1 MFSANYTQ
9 FNHLYTI
16 IVLRK
21 IHSSLSMGYV
31 YIFRYAQCASMPHF
45 SILGFVH
52 VFVYIWKEAE
62 YMPSNRSK
70 WCDRETKM
78 LFTYMLSWA
87 FLLCIIS
94 SHSVLE
100 IIQHPNMWL
109 AASTVIK
116 SGRRRHTLI
125 GILHRQN
132 GANLHP
138 YIYTHS
144 HQHQHSGILFQSL
157 GLLKYVT
164 AFLFFFHSFLFARF
178 VFIFAS
184 TAALK

>member
-52 VFVYIWKEAE
+52 VFAYIWKGAE

-138 YIYTHS
+138 YIYTHTHTNTNTLAFFFEALDYSNTLRHFYSFFILFCSLVSFSFS
-144 HQHQHSGILFQSL
+144 HQQQH
-157 GLLKYVT
+157 
-164 AFLFFFHSFLFARF
+164 
-178 VFIFAS
+178 
-184 TAALK
+184 